1 MDIDVIIARINE
13 LARKK
18 KDIGLTAEEVVERD
32 ELRTVYLG
40 NIRRNFR
47 QQLETIEWVED
58 AENEKKGNA

>member
-18 KDIGLTAEEVVERD
+18 KEVGLTAEEVVERD
-32 ELRTVYLG
+32 ELRQVYLG

-58 AENEKKGNA
+58 AENEQKGNA

>member
-18 KDIGLTAEEVVERD
+18 KEIGLTAEEVVERD
-32 ELRTVYLG
+32 ELRAVYLG

-47 QQLETIEWVED
+47 QQLDTIEWVED
-58 AENEKKGNA
+58 AENEQKGNA

>member
-18 KDIGLTAEEVVERD
+18 KETGLTAEEVVERD
-32 ELRTVYLG
+32 ELRAVYLG

-47 QQLETIEWVED
+47 QQLDTIEWVED
-58 AENEKKGNA
+58 AENEQKGNA

>member
-18 KDIGLTAEEVVERD
+18 KESGLTEEETVERD
-32 ELRTVYLG
+32 ELRAVYLG

-47 QQLETIEWVED
+47 QQLDTIEWVED
-58 AENEKKGNA
+58 SETEEKGK

>member
-18 KDIGLTAEEVVERD
+18 KEIGLTAEEVVERD
-32 ELRTVYLG
+32 ELRAVYLG

-47 QQLETIEWVED
+47 QQLD
-58 AENEKKGNA
+58 YDRMG